1 MEMVPTVQLGLV
13 GPLEEQL
20 EEQEVSC
27 FIPQF

>member
-1 MEMVPTVQLGLV
+1 MEMVPMVQLGLV

-27 FIPQF
+27 FILKF